1 MIWNLIKGILPKKQ
15 ALASKEEVP
24 SMLISQGEHSK
35 PKTKSKRKPKLK
47 KEKIEPKVDVLK
59 FEFDPNNPK
68 LGSIEL
74 DWNSEFIDLLR
85 KHGYRGSSEEEI
97 IDQWINDVCRTI
109 ADNQFQGANLTPKS
123 AIDANLVTRK
133 NLGDGKTEVS

>member
-1 MIWNLIKGILPKKQ
+1 MIWNLIKDILPKKEV
-15 ALASKEEVP
+15 LASKEEIPAV
-24 SMLISQGEHSK
+24 LISQGQHSK
-35 PKTKSKRKPKLK
+35 PKRKRKPKPK
-47 KEKIEPKVDVLK
+47 KEKIEPKVDILK
-59 FEFDPNNPK
+59 FEFDPQNPK

-85 KHGYRGSSEEEI
+85 KHGYKGSSEEEI
-97 IDQWINDVCRTI
+97 IDQWLNDVCRTI

-133 NLGDGKTEVS
+133 NLGDGKTEVY